1 MRKKLFLTVA
11 ATAAALLALTA
22 TPAQAAGAVLTY
34 GSLGGTA
41 VPVGHVIQSNL
52 KPNTTAT
59 FYSTTT
65 GTTGVTCTA
74 SGFSG
79 TVLTNPGA
87 GGIATESVTA
97 HTFGGCTANIPG
109 VTCVSSVAVNNLPY
123 SASVNGTTNVITIT
137 GTAAAPIQTTIKLC
151 TLLGTVTCVYR
162 ADLNTVTG
170 ATANLDNS
178 ITFTNQKFN
187 RFSGPGTCFANGY
200 FTAKYAPVRDT
211 SAGGSPLVYVQ

>member
-1 MRKKLFLTVA
+1 MRKKLLLTCA
-11 ATAAALLALTA
+11 AAVAALLALSA

-52 KPNTTAT
+52 KTGTTAT
-59 FYSTTT
+59 FYSTAA

-74 SGFSG
+74 SSFSG

-87 GGIATESVTA
+87 GGVATESVTA
-97 HTFGGCTANIPG
+97 HSFSSCTSNIPG
-109 VTCVSSVAVNNLPY
+109 TTCVQSIAVNNLPY
-123 SASVNGTTNVITIT
+123 SASVNGTTKAITIT
-137 GTAAAPIQTTIKLC
+137 GSAAAPIQTTIKLC

-162 ADLNTVTG
+162 ADLNTVAG
-170 ATANLDNS
+170 ATSNTDNS
-178 ITFTNQKFN
+178 ITFTSQKFN

-211 SAGGSPLVYVQ
+211 SVAAAPLVYVQ

>member
-11 ATAAALLALTA
+11 ATAAALVALAA

-41 VPVGHVIQSNL
+41 VPAGHVIQSNL
-52 KPNTTAT
+52 KSGTNAT
-59 FYSTTT
+59 FYSSPT
-65 GTTGVTCTA
+65 GTTGVTCTG
-74 SGFSG
+74 SSFSG

-97 HTFGGCTANIPG
+97 HSFSGCTTNVPG
-109 VTCVSSVAVNNLPY
+109 ATCVQSIVVNNLPY
-123 SASVNGTTNVITIT
+123 SAAVNGTTKVITIT
-137 GTAAAPIQTTIKLC
+137 GSAAAPIQTTIKLC

-170 ATANLDNS
+170 ATDNGDNS

-211 SAGGSPLVYVQ
+211 SVSGSPLVFVQ